1 MINLQSKTVEIK
13 EQHLE
18 VLKELINIGVG
29 RGAGVLNSMLNSHI
43 SLHVPVIKVL
53 KKEELKRY
61 LYDFDLEQIAVVG
74 LPFKGS
80 LSGSTKLI
88 FPAES
93 AIKLVNAFT
102 GEINGD
108 IDMDAIRVGT
118 LSEIGNIVVNSV
130 MGSISNMLKIHFN
143 YIVPYYQEGELD
155 EVILN
160 RSESFSTN
168 ILVAQTHF
176 SIDSLQVVG
185 EIAIFLE
192 LGSFKY
198 LLETIENFMHSLE

>member
-1 MINLQSKTVEIK
+1 MIEIK

-29 RGAGVLNSMLNSHI
+29 RGASVLNSMLNSHI
-43 SLHVPVIKVL
+43 NLHVPVLKIL
-53 KKEELKRY
+53 KKEELSGY
-61 LYDFDLEQIAVVG
+61 LHQSDLEQIAVVG
-74 LPFKGS
+74 LPFRGE

-88 FPAES
+88 FPSES
-93 AIKLVNAFT
+93 AVKLVNAFT
-102 GEINGD
+102 GEIDGD

-143 YIVPYYQEGELD
+143 YIVPYYQEGKLD

-160 RSESFSTN
+160 RSESFSANN
-168 ILVAQTHF
+168 ILLAQTHF
-176 SIDSLQVVG
+176 SIDRLQVVG
-185 EIAIFLE
+185 DIAIFLE

-198 LLETIENFMHSLE
+198 LLESIECFMNEI